1 MIDPLSLSSRVQVAA
16 LAPVVSMRCL
26 VVPFKQGVGIQSR
39 LRHLRQRRACASP
52 LQRKIREHFMDK
64 RLTYYIL
71 AGMALG
77 VAVGYAVHVGIPQ
90 DNVWFGYLTKTFKLL
105 SDIFLNLIK
114 LLVAPLILSTI
125 VVGITHM
132 GDSATLGRIG
142 FRAISWFIFASF
154 ISIGLGLMMVNI
166 FQPGIGAPI
175 DNVASAAASIGEVK
189 KLDFWE
195 FILSIFPKN
204 ALEALATNNILQ
216 ILVFALFAGVALS
229 ALGEKGAPLVRGAD
243 ALAEMMLQITHYV
256 MRYAPIAVFG
266 ALAAVVA
273 KSGLAIL
280 GTYLELVTE
289 FYLSLALLW
298 AILLSMGAI
307 FLGRRIWTLIRY
319 IREPMLIAFSTAS
332 SEAALPKLFEQL
344 DRFGVPRRI
353 SGFMLPMGYSF
364 NLDGSMMYMS
374 FATLFIAQAYGIDL
388 PIGTQILILLTLM
401 ISSKGVAA
409 VPRASLVVIT
419 GTLAM
424 FDLPVEGV
432 ALILAI
438 DQFLDMGRT
447 ATNVVGNAVATS
459 VITKWEGKLEEP
471 DPEFMEH
478 PHAPAH
484 TVHDGARGLDLASD
498 MVKDERS

>member
-1 MIDPLSLSSRVQVAA
+1 
-16 LAPVVSMRCL
+16 
-26 VVPFKQGVGIQSR
+26 
-39 LRHLRQRRACASP
+39 
-52 LQRKIREHFMDK
+52 MDR
-64 RLTYYIL
+64 RLTWYIL
-71 AGMALG
+71 AGMILG
-77 VAVGYAVHVGIPQ
+77 VVVGYAVHIGIPK
-90 DNVWFGYLTKTFKLL
+90 DNVWFEYITKTFKLL

-125 VVGITHM
+125 VVGIAHM
-132 GDSATLGRIG
+132 GDSKALGRIG
-142 FRAISWFIFASF
+142 FRAISWFIVASF
-154 ISIGLGLMMVNI
+154 ISIGLGLLMVNL
-166 FQPGIGAPI
+166 FQPGVGAPV
-175 DNVASAAASIGEVK
+175 DTVANAAASIGEVK

-204 ALEALATNNILQ
+204 AIEALAANNILQ
-216 ILVFALFAGVALS
+216 ILVFSLFAGVALS

-256 MRYAPIAVFG
+256 MRFAPIAVFG
-266 ALAAVVA
+266 ALAKVVA
-273 KSGLAIL
+273 ISGLAIL
-280 GTYLELVTE
+280 GTYLELVVE
-289 FYLSLALLW
+289 FYLSLTILW
-298 AILLSMGAI
+298 VILLTMGSI
-307 FLGRRIWTLIRY
+307 FLGKRIWTLIRY

-353 SGFMLPMGYSF
+353 SGFMLPLGYSF

-374 FATLFIAQAYGIDL
+374 FATIFIAQAYNLDL
-388 PIGTQILILLTLM
+388 SISTQILILLTLM

-459 VITKWEGKLEEP
+459 VITKWEGMLEVEEP
-471 DPEFMEH
+471 EFIE
-478 PHAPAH
+478 PLHAPAN
-484 TVHDGARGLDLASD
+484 TVHGGARGLDLAED
-498 MVKDERS
+498 MVEDQRKG